1 MCHRAA
7 DSTRNTPSFKQTIG
21 LFSGMVP
28 DDSGF
33 GRDISFVE
41 LIQAIAESL
50 RESYRNQ
57 RFPLSEITRLA
68 GMLQAGRK
76 RLFDIA
82 LSFETQ
88 NYSPSF
94 GSAGPGETTVL
105 NHGFEQTPFA
115 VFVRDCSEFQDVQI
129 DFSYNLAYFDAEEVK
144 RIQGWF
150 QQLTGDVL
158 ADPDRPIGALDL
170 VPAAERQRLVVE
182 WNATGAPVPD
192 DCSIVALF
200 AAAVASCRD
209 AVAVRETGRTMTFAE
224 LDARSD
230 RVAARLE
237 ALVAGPEPVVGLAGD
252 RSAALIAGV
261 FGVLKAGA
269 VFLPLD
275 PAYPDDRLRFMID
288 DSGVT
293 VLLADAPA
301 RARLAP
307 LLDGKPI
314 RLLALEADLPHR
326 RPVGRRRGHDHS
338 RRPI

>member
-1 MCHRAA
+1 MPIRTCPSSSWSSSLEPPRNLAHAPLFQVMFVLQNTAQQALVSAGAGHHPARGREPHRQV
-7 DSTRNTPSFKQTIG
+7 R
-21 LFSGMVP
+21 P
-28 DDSGF
+28 DPVDL
-33 GRDISFVE
+33 RDRWRIK
-41 LIQAIAESL
+41 ASL
-50 RESYRNQ
+50 EYA
-57 RFPLSEITRLA
+57 TD
-68 GMLQAGRK
+68 
-76 RLFDIA
+76 LFDRATIERMGGHFVQ
-82 LSFETQ
+82 LLR
-88 NYSPSF
+88 
-94 GSAGPGETTVL
+94 SA
-105 NHGFEQTPFA
+105 
-115 VFVRDCSEFQDVQI
+115 
-129 DFSYNLAYFDAEEVK
+129 
-144 RIQGWF
+144 
-150 QQLTGDVL
+150 L

-192 DCSIVALF
+192 DGSIVALF

-275 PAYPDDRLRFMID
+275 PAYPDDRLRFMIA

-314 RLLALEADLPHR
+314 RLLALEADLPQPPAGWQAA
-326 RPVGRRRGHDHS
+326 RPRPQQ
-338 RRPI
+338 RPI